1 MRELDR
7 PRTDLYPPIEPRAS
21 GMLALDRR
29 HSMYWEES
37 GNPDGVPVLYLHG
50 GPGGGTSPR
59 ARRFFDP
66 QHYRTVL
73 FDQRGAGRSQPTGEC
88 QDNTTPLLI
97 QDIEMLRRYLGIER
111 WLVFGGSWGSTLA
124 LAYGEAY
131 PDRCLG
137 FVLRGIFLC
146 SDDEVEWFLNGIQRF
161 FPEAWREFISHVPAE
176 KRDDIAGW
184 YLQALH
190 DPDPAVHMPLARAWS
205 RYEASC
211 SALLPNP
218 ALIAHLEEDRVAL
231 GIARLESHYF
241 VNRIFLPSGE
251 LLREVSRLRH
261 LPCVIVQGRYDM
273 ICPIATADRLARHWP
288 EAQYVVVED
297 AGHSAWEPGIMA
309 ALVTACEKM
318 KIISYK
324 ETAAG
329 PAASARNS
337 ASPRGRGD

>member
-1 MRELDR
+1 MMPLD
-7 PRTDLYPPIEPRAS
+7 
-21 GMLALDRR
+21 GR
-29 HSMYWEES
+29 HVMYWEDS
-37 GNPDGVPVLYLHG
+37 GHPDGVPILYLHG

-66 QHYRTVL
+66 SYYRIVL
-73 FDQRGAGRSQPTGEC
+73 FDQRGAGRSQPIGEC
-88 QDNTTPLLI
+88 TDNTTALLI
-97 QDIEMLRRYLGIER
+97 ADIEALRKRLGIER

-124 LAYGEAY
+124 LAYGEAH

-146 SDDEVEWFLNGIQRF
+146 SDEEVDWFLNGMQRI
-161 FPEAWREFISHVPAE
+161 FPEAWREFIRHVPKPA
-176 KRDDIAGW
+176 RDDIAGW
-184 YLQALH
+184 FLNALH
-190 DPDPAVHMPLARAWS
+190 DPDPSVHMPLARAWS

-218 ALIAHLEEDRVAL
+218 SLISHLEEDRVAL

-241 VNRIFLPSGE
+241 VNRIFLPPGE
-251 LLREVSRLRH
+251 LLAQVGRLRH
-261 LPCVIVQGRYDM
+261 LPCIIVQGRYDM
-273 ICPIATADRLARHWP
+273 ICPIATADRLAHAWP

-318 KIISYK
+318 K
-324 ETAAG
+324 TARA
-329 PAASARNS
+329 
-337 ASPRGRGD
+337 

>member
-1 MRELDR
+1 
-7 PRTDLYPPIEPRAS
+7 
-21 GMLALDRR
+21 MLALDRR
-29 HSMYWEES
+29 HTMYWEES

-66 QHYRTVL
+66 QHYRIIL
-73 FDQRGAGRSQPTGEC
+73 FDQRGAGRSLPIGEC
-88 QDNTTPLLI
+88 QDNTTPLLVE
-97 QDIEMLRRYLGIER
+97 DIESLRRTLGVDR

-124 LAYGEAY
+124 LAYGEAH
-131 PDRCLG
+131 PERCLG

-146 SDDEVEWFLNGIQRF
+146 SDEEVSWFLTGIRRF
-161 FPEAWREFISHVPAE
+161 FPEAWRDFIGHVPPE
-176 KRDDIAGW
+176 GRSDIASW
-184 YLQALH
+184 YLNALH

-241 VNRIFLPSGE
+241 VNRIFLPAGD
-251 LLREVSRLRH
+251 LLREVKRLRH

-273 ICPIATADRLARHWP
+273 ICPISTADRLARQWP

-318 KIISYK
+318 KLITDP
-324 ETAAG
+324 ETGAA
-329 PAASARNS
+329 AAR
-337 ASPRGRGD
+337 SPGTIAPPSRRGD